1 MPCYHPIQGWRSKK
15 VNESGKRSIVFNP
28 REGYLDMPV
37 TIPCGQCIGCRLEK
51 SRQWA
56 MRIML
61 EASLYEDN
69 CFITLTYDEVNLPDP
84 PSLQL
89 EDFQLFMKRLRKQYG
104 SGIRFFHCGEYG
116 EQGGRPHYHAILL
129 NFDFPDKQPMKLL
142 DYGKDKNKL
151 YTSESL
157 ERIWPYGHSSIGS
170 VTFQSAGYVARYVTK
185 KITGTLADEHYQRID
200 YLTGEVVH
208 LKPEYSTM
216 SRRPGIGKPWY
227 DRYKSDVFPSDYL
240 VVNGRKVKPPKFFE
254 TLLELDDEKALK
266 AIKGRRIESAKTRLA
281 DSTPERLEVRE
292 IVKEAQIKNLKR
304 NKL

>member
-1 MPCYHPIQGWRSKK
+1 
-15 VNESGKRSIVFNP
+15 VFNP

-37 TIPCGQCIGCRLEK
+37 TIPCGKCIGCRLEK

-61 EASLYEDN
+61 EASMYEEN
-69 CFITLTYDEVNLPDP
+69 CFITLTYDDRNLPDP

-89 EDFQLFMKRLRKQYG
+89 EDFQNFMKRLRKQFG
-104 SGIRFFHCGEYG
+104 AGIRFFHCGEYG
-116 EQGGRPHYHAILL
+116 EENGRPHYHAILM
-129 NFDFPDKQPMKLL
+129 NFDFSDKQPLRLL
-142 DYGKDKNKL
+142 DYGKDKQKI

-157 ERIWPYGHSSIGS
+157 ERLWPYGYSSIGS
-170 VTFQSAGYVARYVTK
+170 VTFESAAYVARYVTK
-185 KITGTLADEHYQRID
+185 KITGALADEHYQRID
-200 YLTGEVVH
+200 YATGEVVY

-227 DRYKSDVFPSDYL
+227 DKFKSDVWPSDYL
-240 VVNGRKVKPPKFFE
+240 IVNGRKVKPPKFFE
-254 TLLELDDEKALK
+254 KLLELDDEKALK
-266 AIKGRRIESAKTRLA
+266 AIQGKRIESAKTRAA